1 MIEEVFEKYFMSC
14 RWRAARAKGQ
24 LRGILHYTE
33 IVRFLSLI
41 EMINR
46 QFFKALDKKATEPVK
61 YQKAFD
67 KAT

>member
-1 MIEEVFEKYFMSC
+1 MPMASSPSK
-14 RWRAARAKGQ
+14 AKGQ
-24 LRGILHYTE
+24 LGGILHYTE
-33 IVRFLSLI
+33 IVRFLSLV
-41 EMINR
+41 EMTNR